1 MKPELK
7 RDAIDVMIEQLG
19 AAVSSGDLEGV
30 SRYYEFPAIFLSDEG
45 ATVLQMAE
53 QLEEIFDKG
62 RQWYI
67 SQGILSTR
75 GELQEIE
82 QLTDHTVAANVR
94 WPGFDSA
101 GNENYSEKSYYI
113 IQNVDGVP
121 RIRVAM
127 TRTK

>member
-7 RDAIDVMIEQLG
+7 RDAIDVMIEQLA
-19 AAVSSGDLEGV
+19 AAVSSGDLAGV
-30 SRYYEFPAIFLSDEG
+30 SRHYAFPAIIILAEG
-45 ATVLQMAE
+45 AMVLQTPV
-53 QLEEIFDKG
+53 QLEELFGKG
-62 RQWYI
+62 REWYI

-75 GELQEIE
+75 GELQEVE
-82 QLTDHTVAANVR
+82 QLTENSVAANVR
-94 WPGFDSA
+94 WPGFDNA

-121 RIRVAM
+121 LIRVAM